1 MPKIRT
7 DLLLTMTMTPQFLE
21 QKHDAAM
28 LEKGRGVILASDK
41 GNNEPLLLLYSFTL
55 LTKKNKHDEV
65 GVVNNSLLSEFIA
78 AE

>member
-21 QKHDAAM
+21 QKHDAAR

-41 GNNEPLLLLYSFTL
+41 GNKRAPFTAIFVHV
-55 LTKKNKHDEV
+55 THQKEQTRRSRS
-65 GVVNNSLLSEFIA
+65 GQ
-78 AE
+78 